1 MNPFFFFLF
10 CSYTKIVVK
19 GMTKAE
25 MILKVVM
32 SPQDPAEAFVDNYIK
47 LIADTDTSNFQKLL
61 EMKVRNWNTF
71 L

>member
-1 MNPFFFFLF
+1 
-10 CSYTKIVVK
+10 
-19 GMTKAE
+19 MTKAE

-61 EMKVRNWNTF
+61 EMKVRN
-71 L
+71 